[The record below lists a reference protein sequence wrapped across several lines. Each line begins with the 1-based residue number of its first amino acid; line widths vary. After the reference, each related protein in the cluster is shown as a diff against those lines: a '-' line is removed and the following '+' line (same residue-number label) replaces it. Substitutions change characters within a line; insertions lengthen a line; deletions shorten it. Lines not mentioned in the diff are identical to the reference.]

1 MHLYVYSSTIH
12 NSQDNLNVHWKM
24 NGLRRC
30 GKYVQWDTTQ
40 PLNKIV
46 AFVPTWMQLEIIR
59 SKPVEFNAELTVL
72 PKRISAL

>member
-1 MHLYVYSSTIH
+1 
-12 NSQDNLNVHWKM
+12 M

-30 GKYVQWDTTQ
+30 GKYIQWDTTQ